1 MKQLKHITTIILTV
15 IVLTSML
22 KPDSA
27 NAATGDT
34 TIVNGFS
41 GLLHQNCN
49 TGKGTFLFPSDSL
62 SYYRILLKYK
72 LTCPGFG
79 CDIYDRIAT
88 LKVERETGEVDSTLT
103 AFPSFTVDGN
113 IVDTIQYMTLP
124 SYSYSYDTTTS
135 SIDSVENPTFV
146 VSFYSDSLNPA
157 TVTYQVTVW
166 PAYYN
171 NYVFDSLG
179 NATDSVFVNPD
190 VSLYLEYDSF
200 YVNFNV
206 KEQIEIARAV
216 TPYGMAVD
224 LWYDVT
230 DYRTLLQDSVTFVSN
245 VCGYSNGW
253 LVTNEFYF

>member
-113 IVDTIQYMTLP
+113 IVDTDSGPVKFLGVPILTILLHHQLIQL
-124 SYSYSYDTTTS
+124 
-135 SIDSVENPTFV
+135 
-146 VSFYSDSLNPA
+146 
-157 TVTYQVTVW
+157 
-166 PAYYN
+166 
-171 NYVFDSLG
+171 
-179 NATDSVFVNPD
+179 
-190 VSLYLEYDSF
+190 
-200 YVNFNV
+200 
-206 KEQIEIARAV
+206 K
-216 TPYGMAVD
+216 TPH
-224 LWYDVT
+224 L
-230 DYRTLLQDSVTFVSN
+230 
-245 VCGYSNGW
+245 
-253 LVTNEFYF
+253 